1 MSSLSKVVISQPKP
15 MRTLVWAVLIISLVV
30 TAQWF
35 YNQEHNKTVIVQLE
49 ETSKELEQLQ
59 NNYNALTQQYSDIDS
74 LKASLQQK
82 LKQQRDSDAIQK
94 VTDQQL
100 TKQLSEL
107 QSEVMALKKEL
118 LFYQNITQG
127 TSSSKLQVREFFIY
141 KTEVANKYLYRVVI
155 TQGKKVS
162 KPITGKI
169 KLTLTNT
176 DSDKAIDLTG
186 HSLNLRHIQVVEGT
200 ITTSGDSQP
209 KSINVTVTQGK
220 KTTANKTFD
229 WKITAP

>member
-1 MSSLSKVVISQPKP
+1 MRTVISV
-15 MRTLVWAVLIISLVV
+15 LLIISVVV

-35 YNQEHNKTVIVQLE
+35 YHREHNKTIHLQLE
-49 ETSKELEQLQ
+49 QTSKQLDQLQ
-59 NNYNALTQQYSDIDS
+59 NQYDMLSQHYADVDS
-74 LKASLQQK
+74 RKVSLEQK
-82 LKQQRDSDAIQK
+82 LKQQRDDEAIQK

-107 QSEVMALKKEL
+107 QAEVIKLKKEL

-127 TSSSKLQVREFFIY
+127 TSTSNLQVRELFIY
-141 KTEVANKYLYRVVI
+141 KTETADKYLYRVVI

-169 KLTLTNT
+169 KLALTNT
-176 DSDKAIDLTG
+176 SPDKTVQLAE
-186 HSLNLRHIQVVEGT
+186 HALNLRHIQVIEGT
-200 ITTSGDSQP
+200 IETNSQP
-209 KSINVTVTQGK
+209 KSINVTVIQDK
-220 KTTANKTFD
+220 KTTATKSFD